1 MQDGSVGL
9 KTFVQKL
16 FSSFSAPE
24 IYFVPKMWLKLFC
37 LIKHAHLPPNCI
49 PACAQSGNDIEKSI
63 MANSYCQYFLRTFF
77 FLVLCSLLCA
87 PLELPGGHAFTC
99 FLRIIQLWCSSCCF
113 YSYWRAGFCSLAGLF
128 MFSSRNRWDGWK
140 RSSIKLN
147 HPTPLRCH
155 AMRWCVQ
162 LGSVTHGHFVRFRLL
177 ISHFKMSIHAK
188 ASFLP
193 ILRSINCITGCWIA
207 FHCSLPSRLANPRL
221 PSKLKLL
228 STSPVTSAYVASQ
241 KTYFYKLFRTPSPT
255 NFRFVPFVVHF
266 HRKKS
271 SDEKISRK
279 KFFLL
284 RHAWTSILHSTTIA
298 GCEKFH

>member
-1 MQDGSVGL
+1 MTL
-9 KTFVQKL
+9 KSPLRLTALPIFPSYVFLSCFVFIALCTAGVARWPCFHL
-16 FSSFSAPE
+16 FFKDNP
-24 IYFVPKMWLKLFC
+24 IVMFIVLLFI
-37 LIKHAHLPPNCI
+37 LIA
-49 PACAQSGNDIEKSI
+49 
-63 MANSYCQYFLRTFF
+63 
-77 FLVLCSLLCA
+77 
-87 PLELPGGHAFTC
+87 EL
-99 FLRIIQLWCSSCCF
+99 
-113 YSYWRAGFCSLAGLF
+113 GFCSLPDLF

-188 ASFLP
+188 VSFLP

-228 STSPVTSAYVASQ
+228 SASPVTSAYVASQ

-255 NFRFVPFVVHF
+255 NFRFVPFVVQ
-266 HRKKS
+266 KKS